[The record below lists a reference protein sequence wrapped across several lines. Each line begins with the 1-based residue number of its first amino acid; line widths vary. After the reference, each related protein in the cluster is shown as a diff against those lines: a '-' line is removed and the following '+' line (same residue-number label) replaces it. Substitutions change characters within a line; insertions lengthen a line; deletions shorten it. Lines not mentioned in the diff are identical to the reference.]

1 MTCWLCLLQAQQP
14 EKVGRHVCDSDHDD
28 DDGGDGDGDV
38 DDDDDSLL
46 MTLLRTL
53 R

>member
-1 MTCWLCLLQAQQP
+1 MQAQQP
-14 EKVGRHVCDSDHDD
+14 EKVGRHVCDSDHD

-46 MTLLRTL
+46 MTLLRPL

>member
-28 DDGGDGDGDV
+28 DGGDGDGDV